1 MAAAA
6 AAPLVQAWQRSP
18 NDRIRLGQIGCSRRS
33 RDHLSELVKAG
44 ENAAIVGVCDVWRG
58 NREQRA
64 ADIEKTFGAKPK
76 QTTHYEELL
85 AMPDIDAVL
94 IATPDMTHPHI
105 MMDAKSH
112 MANFLRCVRSRG
124 TPRASVDNGFHHA
137 VAGCMAT
144 VSLETGRRAAFDPD
158 RLEIV

>member
-18 NDRIRLGQIGCSRRS
+18 NDRIRLGQIGCGGRS
-33 RDHLSELVKAG
+33 RDHLSELVKSG
-44 ENAAIVGVCDVWRG
+44 ENAAIVAVCDVWRV

-64 ADIEKTFGAKPK
+64 ADIEKAFGAKTR
-76 QTTHYEELL
+76 QTTRYQELL

-105 MMDAKSH
+105 LMDAVAAAPPKPFK
-112 MANFLRCVRSRG
+112 AARS
-124 TPRASVDNGFHHA
+124 AK
-137 VAGCMAT
+137 
-144 VSLETGRRAAFDPD
+144 
-158 RLEIV
+158 